1 MTRAYLA
8 LGSNLGDRDAYLAA
22 ARRLLRKRGVRLR
35 RESSVLET
43 EPFGVTD
50 QPAFLNQVLEVEW
63 SGSPRDLLGAVKAVE
78 AEAGRK
84 PTYRWGPRELDV
96 DILTFGTETVT
107 EGDLT
112 IPHPGL
118 ADRPFLRRLL
128 GELGAGLEGFA
139 PGEPNG
145 EMDTR
150 QGGP

>member
-8 LGSNLGDRDAYLAA
+8 LGSNLGDRDGYLAA
-22 ARRLLRKRGVRLR
+22 ARRLLRAHGVGVV

-50 QPAFLNQVLEVEW
+50 QPAFLNQVLEVDW
-63 SGSPRDLLGAVKAVE
+63 PGSPRDLLGAVKAVE
-78 AEAGRK
+78 SEAGRK

-107 EGDLT
+107 DRDLT

-118 ADRPFLRRLL
+118 AERAFLHQLL
-128 GELGAGLEGFA
+128 GELGVEVDGLSS
-139 PGEPNG
+139 GEPMG
-145 EMDTR
+145 EVDAHR
-150 QGGP
+150 GGP